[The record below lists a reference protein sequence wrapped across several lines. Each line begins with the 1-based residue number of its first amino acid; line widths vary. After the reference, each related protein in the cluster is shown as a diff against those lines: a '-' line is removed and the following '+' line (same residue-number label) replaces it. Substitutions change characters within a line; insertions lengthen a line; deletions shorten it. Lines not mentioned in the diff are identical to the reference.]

1 MFKKTSDA
9 LLALSIVLS
18 IKSIYFVSLKSITIP
33 KTFLP
38 FTTKFF
44 LMLWIM
50 VSSSARVMS
59 LVFFFIPSFG
69 LLSILGH
76 WKLEQTP
83 YSKEINNQKRD
94 QFYKNNTVYLYNS
107 EPVAWTDLCR
117 YNYTSDSGPDYTVY
131 TYFNLQEYFCSFWIL
146 WVFHVIVNALAKS
159 LCSEDFRTNGTSSL
173 LFKLVHCVE
182 NTNIPTVWVDWDER
196 EGTLEEHK
204 ERHGQVLK
212 EMYTMMA
219 IRTFF
224 NAVMLAPI
232 VFTGNTT
239 K

>member
-1 MFKKTSDA
+1 MFKKTSDV

-18 IKSIYFVSLKSITIP
+18 IKSIYFITLKSIKIL

-38 FTTKFF
+38 FTTHFF
-44 LMLWIM
+44 LMLWII

-59 LVFFFIPSFG
+59 LVCFFIPSFG
-69 LLSILGH
+69 LFSILGH
-76 WKLEQTP
+76 WKFEQTP
-83 YSKEINNQKRD
+83 YSENIRER
-94 QFYKNNTVYLYNS
+94 FEKNNTVYLYNS
-107 EPVAWTDLCR
+107 EPVAWTDLSR
-117 YNYTSDSGPDYTVY
+117 YTSDSGPEYTVY
-131 TYFNLQEYFCSFWIL
+131 TYFNLQQYFCGFWIL
-146 WVFHVIVNALAKS
+146 WVLHVIVNALAKS

-204 ERHGQVLK
+204 ERHDQVLT
-212 EMYTMMA
+212 EMNTMIA
-219 IRTFF
+219 IRAFF

-232 VFTGNTT
+232 IYTGNTT
-239 K
+239 H

>member
-1 MFKKTSDA
+1 MFKKTSDF

-18 IKSIYFVSLKSITIP
+18 IKSIYFVSLKVITIL

-83 YSKEINNQKRD
+83 YSKEIRAR
-94 QFYKNNTVYLYNS
+94 FEKNNTVYFYNS
-107 EPVAWTDLCR
+107 EPVAWSDLCR

-131 TYFNLQEYFCSFWIL
+131 TYFNLQQYFCGFLIL
-146 WVFHVIVNALAKS
+146 WVLHVIVNALAKS

-204 ERHGQVLK
+204 ERHGKVLR
-212 EMYTMMA
+212 EMYTMIA
-219 IRTFF
+219 IRTIF

-232 VFTGNTT
+232 VYTGNTT